1 MHSSY
6 SNNIKL
12 IDVPVELKSVL
23 PFHDL
28 YFRKQK
34 EQEEEEKERKK
45 EEKIRKREQKLRE
58 KEERKNLKKVR
69 RQQEEEQKK
78 LQMKIAMEERRLLL
92 AQRNLESLRLVA
104 ELLARAK
111 VLNTCTNK
119 TVYVMVCYNNI
130 HQPQLLSNQK
140 DLKVYLVSFFTCGF

>member
-1 MHSSY
+1 MHY
-6 SNNIKL
+6 SLTNNIK
-12 IDVPVELKSVL
+12 ISYAHVELKLTL
-23 PFHDL
+23 PFRL
-28 YFRKQK
+28 CRKQK
-34 EQEEEEKERKK
+34 EQEEEEKERRK
-45 EEKIRKREQKLRE
+45 EEKIRKREQRLRE

-111 VLNTCTNK
+111 VCRKKNGQ
-119 TVYVMVCYNNI
+119 YM
-130 HQPQLLSNQK
+130 
-140 DLKVYLVSFFTCGF
+140 

>member
-1 MHSSY
+1 M
-6 SNNIKL
+6 
-12 IDVPVELKSVL
+12 LKWSL
-23 PFHDL
+23 PFHL
-28 YFRKQK
+28 CLRKQK
-34 EQEEEEKERKK
+34 EQEEEEKERRK
-45 EEKIRKREQKLRE
+45 EEKIRKREQRLRE

-111 VLNTCTNK
+111 VCMK
-119 TVYVMVCYNNI
+119 EMTVYVRVHHHNI
-130 HQPQLLSNQK
+130 TQQRWLENEA
-140 DLKVYLVSFFTCGF
+140 F

>member
-1 MHSSY
+1 MKCFQLNEDNDLFAAINYFTSY
-6 SNNIKL
+6 
-12 IDVPVELKSVL
+12 
-23 PFHDL
+23 L

-111 VLNTCTNK
+111 VLNTCK
-119 TVYVMVCYNNI
+119 TR
-130 HQPQLLSNQK
+130 Q
-140 DLKVYLVSFFTCGF
+140 